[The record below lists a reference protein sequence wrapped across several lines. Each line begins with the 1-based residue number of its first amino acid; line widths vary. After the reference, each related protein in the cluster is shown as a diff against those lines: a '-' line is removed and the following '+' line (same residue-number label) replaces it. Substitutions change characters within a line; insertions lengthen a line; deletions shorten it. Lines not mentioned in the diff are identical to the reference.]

1 MPDRPFAP
9 LPTAEHPSGLTAH
22 RAPIEVTTMSQ
33 PLTPEFIMAALRE
46 VKVPGT
52 RVDVVSI
59 NLIGEIVV
67 TGGQVTVTVV
77 RTSEKEETIAQV
89 RQDVLRAVSAL
100 PGVQSVEVPVDDRTP
115 PKQAPRGPHGQS
127 PDPFAD
133 RAKLPGVR
141 KVIAVASA
149 KGGVGKSSVA
159 VNLALALADAGHRV
173 GLLDADVYG
182 PSVPTM
188 LGIHE
193 QPEVTADR
201 KIFPVMAMGLQVISM
216 GLLLPPDQPV
226 IWRGPLVFSAIK
238 QFLKDVQWKDLDILV
253 VDMPPGTGDAQLTL
267 IQQVPLSGIVM
278 VTTPQEVALADVRR
292 GIRMFRETQVPVLG
306 IVENMSYFICPGC
319 SQKHDIFGTGGGGE
333 VAAQY
338 GLPLLGEIPIDPAI
352 RTGGDAGLPAARVQG
367 SAAQAAF
374 AKLAKTVAELAVDV
388 AG

>member
-1 MPDRPFAP
+1 
-9 LPTAEHPSGLTAH
+9 
-22 RAPIEVTTMSQ
+22 MST
-33 PLTPEFIMAALRE
+33 PLTPETVMQALRD

-59 NLIGEIVV
+59 NLIGEIAV

-89 RQDVLRAVSAL
+89 RQDVAKVVSAL
-100 PGVQSVEVPVDDRTP
+100 PGVLAVEVPVDDRSA

-159 VNLALALADAGHRV
+159 VNLALALADAGHKV

-188 LGIHE
+188 LGVHE
-193 QPEVTADR
+193 QPEVTQDR
-201 KIFPVMAMGLQVISM
+201 KIFPIHASGLQVISM

-238 QFLKDVQWKDLDILV
+238 QFLKDVQWRDLDFLV

-267 IQQVPLSGIVM
+267 IQQVPLSGVVM

-306 IVENMSYFICPGC
+306 VVENMSYFECPSC
-319 SQKHDIFGTGGGGE
+319 SQRHDIFGQGGGGR
-333 VAAQY
+333 VASQY
-338 GLPLLGEIPIDPAI
+338 GLPLLGEIPLDPAI
-352 RTGGDAGLPAARVQG
+352 RTGGDAGLPAARVKG

-374 AKLAKTVAELAVDV
+374 AKLAAKVAELAVDV

>member
-9 LPTAEHPSGLTAH
+9 LPTADHPSGLTAP
-22 RAPIEVTTMSQ
+22 RAPFEVTSMSQ
-33 PLTPEFIMAALRE
+33 PLTPESIMTALRE

-89 RQDVLRAVSAL
+89 RQDVLRTVSAL

-133 RAKLPGVR
+133 RAKLPGVG

-319 SQKHDIFGTGGGGE
+319 SLKHDIFGTGGGGE

-352 RTGGDAGLPAARVQG
+352 RTGGDAGLPAARVPG

>member
-1 MPDRPFAP
+1 
-9 LPTAEHPSGLTAH
+9 
-22 RAPIEVTTMSQ
+22 MSQ
-33 PLTPEFIMAALRE
+33 PLTPETVLAALRE

-59 NLIGEIVV
+59 NLIGEIAV
-67 TGGQVTVTVV
+67 TGGDVSVTVV

-89 RQDVLRAVSAL
+89 RQDVVRVVGAL
-100 PGVQSVEVPVDDRTP
+100 PGVKNVEVPLDDRAA
-115 PKQAPRGPHGQS
+115 PKPAPRGPHGQS

-141 KVIAVASA
+141 KVVAVASA

-159 VNLALALADAGHRV
+159 VNLALALADAGHRT

-188 LGIHE
+188 LGITD
-193 QPEVTADR
+193 QPEVTQDR
-201 KIFPVMAMGLQVISM
+201 KIFPVRSHGLQVISM

-226 IWRGPLVFSAIK
+226 IWRGPLVFSAIR
-238 QFLKDVQWKDLDILV
+238 QFLKDVQWRDLDILV

-267 IQQVPLSGIVM
+267 IQQVPLSGVVM

-306 IVENMSYFICPGC
+306 VVENMSWFACPGC
-319 SQKHDIFGTGGGGE
+319 GQKHDIFGTGGGGR

-338 GLPLLGEIPIDPAI
+338 GLPLLGEIPLDPSI

-374 AKLAKTVAELAVDV
+374 RKLAQTVADLAVDV
-388 AG
+388 GA